1 MKHYTQID
9 GWFNYSQTFDFLVS
23 KTPNGG
29 VFVECGA
36 WLGKSSSYL
45 CDIAKDRISINIV
58 DTWKGSINE
67 LDTTH
72 KLVNNFN
79 IYDLFIENMGERKF
93 NAIISD
99 GVEASKKF
107 NDNSCDVVFIDM
119 EHTYNAVKKDIE
131 AWLPKVK
138 TGGYIAGH
146 DYTSDW
152 QGVIDAV
159 NEIFGK
165 ENILNI
171 DTCWIYKKEN
181 K

>member
-1 MKHYTQID
+1 MKNYTQID
-9 GWFNYSQTFDFLVS
+9 GWFNYEKTFDFLVS
-23 KTPNGG
+23 KIPDGG

-45 CDIAKDRISINIV
+45 CDMAKDRITINIV
-58 DTWKGSINE
+58 DNWTGSINE
-67 LDTTH
+67 LTTTQ
-72 KLVNNFN
+72 KLVQSSN
-79 IYDLFIENMGERKF
+79 IYDLFIQNMGKRKF
-93 NAIISD
+93 NVIIND
-99 GVEASKKF
+99 GVEASKQF

-119 EHTYNAVKKDIE
+119 EHTYNAVKQDILS
-131 AWLPKVK
+131 WLPKVK
-138 TGGYIAGH
+138 IGGYIAGH
-146 DYTSDW
+146 DYTPDW

-165 ENILNI
+165 KNIINI

>member
-1 MKHYTQID
+1 MKNYLQID
-9 GWFNYSQTFDFLVS
+9 GWFDYKKTFDFLVS
-23 KTPNGG
+23 EVPNNGI
-29 VFVECGA
+29 FVECGA

-45 CDIAKDRISINIV
+45 CDIAKDRITINIV
-58 DTWKGSINE
+58 DNWKGSINE
-67 LDTTH
+67 LNSTQ
-72 KLVNNFN
+72 KLANNSN
-79 IYDLFIENMGERKF
+79 IYELFISNMGNRKF

-99 GVEASKKF
+99 GVEASKIF
-107 NDNSCDVVFIDM
+107 DNNSCDVVFIDM
-119 EHTYNAVKKDIE
+119 EHTYDAVKKDIIS
-131 AWLPKVK
+131 WLPKVK
-138 TGGYIAGH
+138 IGGYIAGH

-165 ENILNI
+165 ENILTM